1 VSNSHDASSPP
12 PADGEGDRFEPS
24 DAAAL
29 MASARVSAR
38 RAFEPHT
45 PFVLAVLAVAVAVLG
60 AYGTLWLSVRGQDP
74 YVGPSLVVIGGVYA
88 IIAVLVVVSLVAYN
102 HATTGVRRIRKPQDA
117 WEGLALGVPWI
128 AVFVVDG
135 ALKADGFPAAIVYG
149 VFDAAAPWLV
159 VGAAMAGLAA
169 GRQDRWRMAI
179 GLGLVLAATVAAF
192 FGPAGCWG
200 VLAVAGFAG
209 LITGSVV
216 QYVRLQRP

>member
-1 VSNSHDASSPP
+1 VV
-12 PADGEGDRFEPS
+12 G
-24 DAAAL
+24 
-29 MASARVSAR
+29 
-38 RAFEPHT
+38 
-45 PFVLAVLAVAVAVLG
+45 AV
-60 AYGTLWLSVRGQDP
+60 YG
-74 YVGPSLVVIGGVYA
+74 
-88 IIAVLVVVSLVAYN
+88 IIAVLVVVSRVAFA
-102 HATTGVRRIRKPQDA
+102 HATKGVRRIRRPQDA

-209 LITGSVV
+209 LIAGSVV